1 FSYMSGQAISSSRKS
16 NWLYPTWCWIRRFCI
31 NYSGFRKSFFRHGR
45 SYVKQG
51 RTEEGNERNENKKT
65 GIFSRLCTI
74 DNHYFNRYR
83 LRSEE
88 HTSELQSRF
97 DLVCRLL
104 LDKKKL
110 YNQLIRLNK
119 K

>member
-1 FSYMSGQAISSSRKS
+1 RLTQLPPIYTLLPYTTLFRSEFSYISGQAISSIRKS
-16 NWLYPTWCWIRRFCI
+16 NWLYPTCCWIRRFCI

-51 RTEEGNERNENKKT
+51 RTEEVNERNENKKT

-83 LRSEE
+83 LWGHDCWVS
-88 HTSELQSRF
+88 S
-97 DLVCRLL
+97 
-104 LDKKKL
+104 
-110 YNQLIRLNK
+110 
-119 K
+119 